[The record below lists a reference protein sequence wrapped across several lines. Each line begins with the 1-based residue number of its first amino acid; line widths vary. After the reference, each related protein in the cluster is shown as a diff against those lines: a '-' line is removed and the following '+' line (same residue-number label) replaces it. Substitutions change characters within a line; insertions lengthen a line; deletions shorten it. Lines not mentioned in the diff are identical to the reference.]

1 MYWAGVDIGGTK
13 IAASIAADDAVILGT
28 VRRATPPGA
37 DFSPVFEAA
46 AAMVGELLAARGA
59 TLKELSGIGISCPG
73 PLDLAAGSIVQVAT
87 TGWRE
92 VPVRRLFE
100 ERFGVP
106 VRLENDANAAAYAEA
121 RAGAGRG
128 CGTVVYL
135 TVSTGIGGGICA
147 GGRLLEGA
155 HGFAGE
161 LGHVTVDPDGPP
173 CPCGGRGCVQLYASG
188 SSIARRARELAAKAG
203 PGGFLAGKKEVTAYD
218 VECGVRAGDQL
229 CADVWD
235 AAMRKLGIAVG
246 ILNQVLDPDLFVFGG
261 GVSNAWDLM
270 EGPVLASARRYCYTD
285 TAHHIRLA
293 RAQLGGLVGTTG
305 AILLARDLL

>member
-1 MYWAGVDIGGTK
+1 M
-13 IAASIAADDAVILGT
+13 
-28 VRRATPPGA
+28 
-37 DFSPVFEAA
+37 
-46 AAMVGELLAARGA
+46 
-59 TLKELSGIGISCPG
+59 
-73 PLDLAAGSIVQVAT
+73 
-87 TGWRE
+87 
-92 VPVRRLFE
+92 
-100 ERFGVP
+100 
-106 VRLENDANAAAYAEA
+106 
-121 RAGAGRG
+121 
-128 CGTVVYL
+128 VYL

-218 VECGVRAGDQL
+218 VECGVRAGDRL
-229 CADVWD
+229 CAGVWD
-235 AAMRKLGIAVG
+235 AAMCKLGIAVG